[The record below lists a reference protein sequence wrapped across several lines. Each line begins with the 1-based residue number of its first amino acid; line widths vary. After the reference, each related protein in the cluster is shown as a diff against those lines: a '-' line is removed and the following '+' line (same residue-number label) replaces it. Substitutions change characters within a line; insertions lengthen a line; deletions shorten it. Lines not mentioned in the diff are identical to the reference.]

1 MDGDGHFPHD
11 FFSQT
16 ASSGGAAFPID
27 DDGWEETA
35 PGLRGQTASG
45 GPAQTVSCQCKK
57 KKWQAAQHEGLGA
70 GEKKQRRGKETV
82 GEERED
88 RGEKSEVINALLM
101 QFSLCF
107 QTGG

>member
-1 MDGDGHFPHD
+1 MK
-11 FFSQT
+11 
-16 ASSGGAAFPID
+16 AWA
-27 DDGWEETA
+27 
-35 PGLRGQTASG
+35 R
-45 GPAQTVSCQCKK
+45 
-57 KKWQAAQHEGLGA
+57 EGLGA
-70 GEKKQRRGKETV
+70 GGKKQRRGKETV